1 MERNPQGKY
10 TPEFRAE
17 AVKLAQTGIGI
28 TAAAK
33 RLSVPKTCS
42 MPHKTGATK
51 ESLRHVP
58 LTPKAIRTINKM
70 RGFDPV
76 LVFGLRSQTL
86 DTLFR
91 RYRDQAGISGVTF
104 HDSRHM
110 AATWLAQKI
119 NVLDL
124 CKAFG
129 WSNTKQALVYY
140 NPTASD
146 IAKRMSS
153 R

>member
-1 MERNPQGKY
+1 M
-10 TPEFRAE
+10 RAGE
-17 AVKLAQTGIGI
+17 LCGLTWSRVFDDY
-28 TAAAK
+28 
-33 RLSVPKTCS
+33 CS
-42 MPHKTGATK
+42 TPHKTGATK

-91 RYRDQAGISGVTF
+91 RYRDRAGISGVTF
-104 HDSRHM
+104 HDSRHT

-124 CKAFG
+124 CKVFG